1 MKLLFSRLTA
11 VVLVLAVASCVPSLE
26 DNPPREARTGLPAG
40 FGRLGGKPTAHSAAG
55 RTWGQLFAD
64 PYLRR
69 LIEMA
74 LDSNQELQMRLQ
86 EIIISKYEVMA
97 RKGEY
102 LPKVDVGARAG
113 VEKVGKYTSQ
123 GQADEHTDTPEHLP
137 DLGFGFSATWE
148 IDIWGKLRNAAK
160 AANFRYLASIE
171 GRKFAVTRLVAE
183 IARSYYELLALD
195 KQLEV
200 LDKNIEI
207 LLNALE
213 VVRIQKQAARVTQ
226 LAVQRF
232 EAEVLK
238 YKSRR
243 YEVQQR
249 IVQTENRLNFLVGR
263 FPKYIHRDPDR
274 FDDPLPPPLQA
285 GIPSQLLENRP
296 DVRQAELQLEAAK
309 LDVAVAKARF
319 YPSFSID
326 AEVGYEAFNPAHIV
340 DTPDSLLYNLA
351 GNLTAPLL
359 NRAGIK
365 AQYYAANA
373 MQLQAVLAYEQTI
386 LSAFTE
392 VKNQLA
398 LIENLEKSYELQEKQ
413 VQQLTDAIE
422 VSNLLFRSARADY
435 MEVLL
440 TRREALESQLEL
452 IETKLRQLLAMV
464 NVYQALGGGWR
475 GPTTAQTGE
484 PKQPAK

>member
-1 MKLLFSRLTA
+1 M
-11 VVLVLAVASCVPSLE
+11 PSLE
-26 DNPPREARTGLPAG
+26 DNPPRQPRTGLPPS
-40 FGRLGGKPTAHSAAG
+40 FGRLGGPATAKSDAAT
-55 RTWGQLFAD
+55 TWAQLFSD
-64 PYLRR
+64 PHLRH

-74 LDSNQELQMRLQ
+74 LDSNQELQVRLQ
-86 EIIISKYEVMA
+86 EIIIAKYEVMS

-102 LPKVDVGARAG
+102 LPKVDAGVHGG

-123 GQADEHTDTPEHLP
+123 GQADEHTDTPENLP

-148 IDIWGKLRNAAK
+148 VDIWGKLRNAAK
-160 AANFRYLASIE
+160 AANYRYLATIE

-183 IARSYYELLALD
+183 IARSYFELLALD

-200 LDKNIEI
+200 IEKNLEI
-207 LLNALE
+207 QKNALE

-238 YKSRR
+238 NQSLQYDL
-243 YEVQQR
+243 QQQ

-263 FPKYIHRDPDR
+263 FPKHILRDADR
-274 FDDPLPPPLQA
+274 FDDPLPPPLKA
-285 GIPSQLLENRP
+285 GLPSALLENRP

-359 NRAGIK
+359 NRAGIE

-373 MQLQAVLAYEQTI
+373 MQLQAVYDYERTI

-392 VKNQLA
+392 VKNQLT
-398 LIENLEKSYELQEKQ
+398 LTENLEKSYELQKRQ
-413 VQQLTDAIE
+413 VEQLTDAIE

-440 TRREALESQLEL
+440 TRRDALESEMEL
-452 IETKLRQLLAMV
+452 IETKKRQLLAMV
-464 NVYQALGGGWR
+464 NIYQALGGGWR
-475 GPTTAQTGE
+475 GRKTARSDQ
-484 PKQPAK
+484 PKPPEK